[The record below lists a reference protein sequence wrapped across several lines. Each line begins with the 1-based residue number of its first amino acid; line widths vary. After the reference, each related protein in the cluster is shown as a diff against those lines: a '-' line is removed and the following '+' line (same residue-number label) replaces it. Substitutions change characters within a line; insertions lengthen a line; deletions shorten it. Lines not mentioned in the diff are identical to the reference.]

1 MCAVKTP
8 LTEIDSGSL
17 KNVLQQTRDTIP
29 VGFKHH
35 EKLQDQKLMPY
46 TPVPNEIDLIQEYP
60 VIVKEFASA
69 LKQLG
74 TLGGGKAIASRP
86 RE

>member
-8 LTEIDSGSL
+8 LTEIETVPL
-17 KNVLQQTRDTIP
+17 KNILQQIRDTIP

-35 EKLQDQKLMPY
+35 EESQDQRLMPSI
-46 TPVPNEIDLIQEYP
+46 PIDMLQSYP
-60 VIVKEFASA
+60 VIQEEFVRA

-74 TLGGGKAIASRP
+74 TLGGGKMIASRP